1 MADYQNDYYAEVDNL
16 FATIKEG
23 PFTGKD
29 TAAVEQEQPDAVQPV
44 GWVEN
49 ADSSDGEP
57 TVRIDADGIEVL
69 DGKITVKHTDGTDFI
84 NSPSADVVIDADGIT
99 ITNGALTV
107 ENASGTV
114 IIDGSSNMFKI
125 QASGST
131 SLTVPASA
139 GGAFREDVTTVTLTG
154 LGAHSTIPAFLA
166 YISSSLSATD
176 YRLIGATGTWLV
188 ANAGWVANSS
198 GGAVN
203 RATVATMTDVIV
215 GCSLDGSSFPKIT
228 LASYSVYSISVT
240 FYAYYHVLKEA
251 AL

>member
-16 FATIKEG
+16 FDTIKEG

-57 TVRIDADGIEVL
+57 TVRIDADGV
-69 DGKITVKHTDGTDFI
+69 
-84 NSPSADVVIDADGIT
+84 T
-99 ITNGALTV
+99 ITDGALTV
-107 ENASGTV
+107 ENTGGTV

-131 SLTVPASA
+131 SLTVPASV
-139 GGAFREDVTTVTLTG
+139 GGAFREDLTTVTLTG